1 MPTNLN
7 VHDGKRAPQPKR
19 KVSARAKCIAAK
31 RITVQEQQQTTGGA
45 YSYPYEESEDDLPHI
60 PTPREHPFIEPS
72 QEQRDAWARMLEKE
86 EQKNEQK
93 RTKKRPDIIT
103 QQWLKPSTAKH
114 SLSLAH
120 QHQVGTATIEADR

>member
-1 MPTNLN
+1 MPSVHQCKRHMMKKRLDVRRMPTNLN

-19 KVSARAKCIAAK
+19 KVSARAKCTAAK

-93 RTKKRPDIIT
+93 KD
-103 QQWLKPSTAKH
+103 
-114 SLSLAH
+114 
-120 QHQVGTATIEADR
+120 